1 VGSGT
6 SADAAPSD
14 PEKPRGNNLLRGRPA
29 AGGAAIV
36 AGLSPRAL
44 ALRSRVVAASSR
56 LGPLEL
62 VVALGAALAAVAGTI
77 GADARWLPALGRIIV
92 GRGEIPKGVP
102 YASAPSTGWH
112 NVPVLAELI
121 LRGLT
126 SVAGNRGFLVAQV
139 IAVAAALA
147 LLAWDLRRA
156 GADDFGGALVLL
168 VIVVGA
174 LPALLVIRSQ
184 LFSLLFFPALVALL
198 RIEMREPSARIWL
211 LLPLLAL
218 WSNLHGAVLVGL
230 AIAASYLVLERGRR
244 QPLLAAAV
252 LGGSALAV
260 CATPALAQTPDYYLG
275 VLHNEAARRGV
286 QLWAPLS
293 LTSGFDLL
301 LLATAVTLVIL
312 ALRSRPALWETVAL
326 AALAILTIRTA
337 RSGVWL
343 LFFAAAPAA
352 RALRFGPG
360 RSLRLAVPALAVAA
374 AVVAF
379 GLVHGPLSTGA
390 GKPLLVEALQRAHGT
405 PILAEG
411 VLAEQVALA
420 GGRVWM
426 SNPLDAFSR
435 HDQRLYLDW
444 LAGHAKG
451 DAALQAAPRVV
462 LVLRD
467 SDAAH
472 RLGHSR
478 LAHRVAS
485 DANALLYVKLR

>member
-1 VGSGT
+1 MVIVGALSQRASALRARVAST
-6 SADAAPSD
+6 SAWF
-14 PEKPRGNNLLRGRPA
+14 
-29 AGGAAIV
+29 
-36 AGLSPRAL
+36 
-44 ALRSRVVAASSR
+44 
-56 LGPLEL
+56 GPLEL
-62 VVALGAALAAVAGTI
+62 AVALGAALSAVAGTI
-77 GADARWLPALGRIIV
+77 GADARWLPTLGRIILD
-92 GRGEIPKGVP
+92 RGKLPDGVP

-126 SVAGNRGFLVAQV
+126 SVAGSRGFLVAQV
-139 IAVAAALA
+139 IAVASALA

-230 AIAASYLVLERGRR
+230 AVTASYLVLDRGRR
-244 QPLLAAAV
+244 QPLVAAAV
-252 LGGSALAV
+252 LSGSALAV

-301 LLATAVTLVIL
+301 LLGAGVTLLAL
-312 ALRSRPALWETVAL
+312 ALRARPALWETVAL

-337 RSGVWL
+337 RSGIWL

-390 GKPLLVEALQRAHGT
+390 GKPLLV
-405 PILAEG
+405 
-411 VLAEQVALA
+411 
-420 GGRVWM
+420 
-426 SNPLDAFSR
+426 
-435 HDQRLYLDW
+435 
-444 LAGHAKG
+444 
-451 DAALQAAPRVV
+451 
-462 LVLRD
+462 
-467 SDAAH
+467 
-472 RLGHSR
+472 
-478 LAHRVAS
+478 
-485 DANALLYVKLR
+485 